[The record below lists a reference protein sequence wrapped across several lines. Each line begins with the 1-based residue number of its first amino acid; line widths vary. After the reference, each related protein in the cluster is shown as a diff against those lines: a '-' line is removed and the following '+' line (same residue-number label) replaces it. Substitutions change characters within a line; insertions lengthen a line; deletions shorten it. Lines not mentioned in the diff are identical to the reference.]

1 MRAMVL
7 TAVGA
12 PFQLKEIPDPKPN
25 NGEAV
30 ARVISCGSGLT
41 IQHIRAGRSK
51 VAYPRVIGHEI
62 TAEIVEL
69 GKNVNGLSIGDP
81 VTAYY
86 YLNCGDC
93 HWCRAGRETLCLK
106 NKGNVGR
113 ACDGG
118 YAEFIKLPEYNFIR
132 MPDGL
137 DYKRCPAEAGVITDA
152 IATPIKVIKK
162 GRIKPEEWV
171 AVIGAGG
178 GLGLQM
184 VQVAKWAQ
192 ANVVA
197 VDTRAEKF
205 DACTNMGADLTIDAS
220 KGNVGEALRHVNG
233 GFGVDVVIDFIA
245 SAATLEEGF
254 AGLNRGGRLVV
265 LGGVP
270 QKFSLDTNALKYERE
285 VIGSKYCTRDEVEE
299 ALKLVASG
307 EIWPIVSEVVPLEE
321 AEALHARLEAG
332 LVTGRAAVLVDSFAD
347 VAK

>member
-7 TAVGA
+7 TAAGA
-12 PFQLKEIPDPKPN
+12 PFQLMEIPDPKPD

-30 ARVISCGSGLT
+30 AQVISCGSGLT
-41 IQHIRAGRSK
+41 IQHVRAGRSK

-86 YLNCGDC
+86 YLNCGEC
-93 HWCRAGRETLCLK
+93 YWCRAGRETLCLQ

-118 YAEFIKLPEYNFIR
+118 YAEFIKLPEYNFIKI
-132 MPDGL
+132 PDSL
-137 DYKRCPAEAGVITDA
+137 DYKRFPAEAGVITDA

-205 DACTNMGADLTIDAS
+205 DACINTGADLTIDAS
-220 KGNVGEALRHVNG
+220 KENISEALRQVNG
-233 GFGVDVVIDFIA
+233 GWGVDVVIDFIA

-270 QKFSLDTNALKYERE
+270 QNFSLDTNALKFERE
-285 VIGSKYCTRDEVEE
+285 VIGSKYCTRDEVKE

-321 AEALHARLEAG
+321 AEALHSRIEAG
-332 LVTGRAAVLVDSFAD
+332 LVTGRAAVLVNSDPD
-347 VAK
+347 VSQ